1 MRYFDD
7 IQVGR
12 RVESSD
18 SYTLG
23 ADEIKTFAGQ
33 WDPMPFHIDETAAQ
47 QSPLGVLFAS
57 SIHTVAIGVRLSHSI
72 QQEPLAVVAGLGWDE
87 VRFHV
92 PVCAG
97 DTLRVAAE
105 IVDKR
110 ASRSKPDRGICVT
123 RIELYNQRDE
133 LAVEY
138 KIASLVMT
146 RPA

>member
-7 IQVGR
+7 IDVGR
-12 RVESSD
+12 RVEGEQ
-18 SYTLG
+18 SYTLS
-23 ADEIKTFAGQ
+23 AEEIKTFAGQ
-33 WDPMPFHIDETAAQ
+33 WDPMPFHLDETAAK

-72 QQEPLAVVAGLGWDE
+72 QEEEMAVVAGLGWDD

-123 RIELYNQRDE
+123 RLELYNQRDE

-138 KIASLVMT
+138 KIASLVLK
-146 RPA
+146 RPV

>member
-12 RVESSD
+12 RVEGSD

-138 KIASLVMT
+138 KIASLLMT

>member
-7 IQVGR
+7 IHVGH
-12 RVESSD
+12 RVEGNE
-18 SYTLG
+18 SYSLS

-33 WDPMPFHIDETAAQ
+33 WDPMPFHIDEAAAL

-72 QQEPLAVVAGLGWDE
+72 QQEPLAVVAGLGWDD

-110 ASRSKPDRGICVT
+110 VARSKPDRGICVT

-138 KIASLVMT
+138 KIASLVMKK
-146 RPA
+146 AA